1 MDVSEKGDLFEGGG
15 LIDISMDSSI
25 FPKNVNFTKQDNLVN
40 ECL

>member
-15 LIDISMDSSI
+15 LIDISMHSSI